1 VNSFQMRRPIFFFT
15 LVMATAYCGVA
26 GARARTTSSNI
37 GQDKNPDAHTRPA
50 NFLQTQSSGGQ
61 SSQNTQVP
69 NNKVP
74 KPPWAGS
81 TTGSGKSAPADSSDK
96 PTDSRKPVSSSRP
109 ATSESPAQQS
119 DTTFKVDVKLVNVF
133 VTVTD
138 DRGAPVSDLHKED
151 FELLEDGKLQKLSV
165 FDKESALPL
174 SIVLDIDTSLST
186 RKDLPLEL
194 SSARRFAHAILR
206 PVDGLSLYGFNE
218 VVSEVVPFTSD
229 ARSIDRGIDRIRLG
243 AATALYDAL
252 YLGAQSLEKRQGRK
266 VLVVIT
272 DGGDTMSKVDYK
284 QALRAAEEAEAI
296 VYSII
301 VVPIEASAG
310 RDTGGEHAL
319 IQISE
324 DTGGKYFYATSIPQL
339 DEAFRK
345 ISDELR
351 TQYLLAYYPSQRLS
365 DSEFRRLEVKV
376 AGTSSAKA
384 ELKIRH
390 RSGYYTSQSR

>member
-1 VNSFQMRRPIFFFT
+1 MRRQFFFLIIT
-15 LVMATAYCGVA
+15 IAFSHA
-26 GARARTTSSNI
+26 
-37 GQDKNPDAHTRPA
+37 Q
-50 NFLQTQSSGGQ
+50 
-61 SSQNTQVP
+61 
-69 NNKVP
+69 VP
-74 KPPWAGS
+74 KPPWASGASGS
-81 TTGSGKSAPADSSDK
+81 SKPASPNASTNTDVSDGASAGQNTG
-96 PTDSRKPVSSSRP
+96 
-109 ATSESPAQQS
+109 ATL
-119 DTTFKVDVKLVNVF
+119 KVDVKLVNVF

-138 DRGAPVSDLHKED
+138 EHGAPVAGLKKEN
-151 FELLEDGKLQKLSV
+151 FTLLEDGKPQNIAV

-206 PVDGLSLYGFNE
+206 PIDALSLYSFSE

-229 ARSIDRGIDRIRLG
+229 LKTIDHGVDRVHQG

-252 YLGAQSLEKRQGRK
+252 YLGSEALEPRQGRK

-272 DGGDTMSKVDYK
+272 DGGDTVSRVDYK
-284 QALRAAEEAEAI
+284 EAVRSAQEAEAI

-324 DTGGKYFYATSIPQL
+324 DTGGKYFYATSVPQL
-339 DEAFRK
+339 DDAFRK

-351 TQYLLAYYPSQRLS
+351 TQYLLAYYPSQRFS
-365 DSEFRRLEVKV
+365 DSSFRHIEVKV
-376 AGTSSAKA
+376 DGAGSPGAPLTV
-384 ELKIRH
+384 RH
-390 RSGYYTSQSR
+390 RTGYYTTKSKL